1 MAYKAL
7 ASQAYKRGIKPAW
20 TQLRNWARFAWSK
33 KYPNVYNKK
42 QGKLETMYGNTFIN
56 KKGGEMITGWRGGK
70 SFVPKGTH
78 GSHSIFTS
86 PRNITATAGTTAG
99 FNWAFGGDGAPTSQE
114 NQRQGIKSNVGVT
127 PHNNNQ
133 RINVAPAPTS
143 GEKSGT
149 SGGVMGHQG
158 WKNKSV
164 DYGIGRAEQNYKG
177 PGYHRWQKS
186 SPAAKEFRALYAH
199 HKGKGSKVF
208 TWKGTGK
215 KYRVP

>member
-1 MAYKAL
+1 MAAKVL
-7 ASQAYKRGIKPAW
+7 AQQAYKHGIKPAW

-42 QGKLETMYGNTFIN
+42 QGKLETLYGSTYKN
-56 KKGGEMITGWRGGK
+56 KQGGEMIKTWRGGHT
-70 SFVPKGTH
+70 FVPKGTH

-86 PRNITATAGTTAG
+86 PRNITSAAGTTAA
-99 FNWAFGGDGAPTSQE
+99 FNWGFGGDGPPTSQDKQQSGAFRRE
-114 NQRQGIKSNVGVT
+114 VVKPHTTAQKIK
-127 PHNNNQ
+127 
-133 RINVAPAPTS
+133 VAPAPTK
-143 GEKSGT
+143 GDTSGT

-164 DYGIGRAEQNYKG
+164 NYNIGRAEQNYG
-177 PGYHRWQKS
+177 GAGYHRWKKS
-186 SPAAKEFRALYAH
+186 SPAAQEFRKLYQH
-199 HKGKGSKVF
+199 HKAKGSKVF